1 MVLAPQTIEQCVST
15 MKAGS
20 SIALHIDE
28 IILGVGFLAKIRR
41 LERSFYSGTVIDG
54 ARFFERSVFC
64 SIGGFDES
72 LPPGPEDWDL
82 DKRLK
87 IIGKIALLNNHA
99 GPISWEM
106 DSFVEKRGIL
116 FNPKYVGVYHN
127 ESEQSLS
134 SYLKKKQY
142 YSPSMTQYTLK
153 WTSADSDIRK
163 QLGLKYRYLTVFTE
177 NKKWKLIARDPLL
190 FVALLGLRGI
200 VGLGYLLNRGIRKKS
215 NIPISE

>member
-1 MVLAPQTIEQCVST
+1 M
-15 MKAGS
+15 
-20 SIALHIDE
+20 
-28 IILGVGFLAKIRR
+28 
-41 LERSFYSGTVIDG
+41 
-54 ARFFERSVFC
+54 FC

-99 GPISWEM
+99 GPISWQM
-106 DSFVEKRGIL
+106 DSFVEKRGIF

-163 QLGLKYRYLTVFTE
+163 QLGLKYRYLTVFIE